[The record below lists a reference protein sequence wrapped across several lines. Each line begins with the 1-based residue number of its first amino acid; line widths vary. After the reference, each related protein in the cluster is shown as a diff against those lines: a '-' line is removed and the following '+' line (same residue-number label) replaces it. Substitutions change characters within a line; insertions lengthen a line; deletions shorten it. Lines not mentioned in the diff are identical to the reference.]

1 MEWIV
6 SDSYALYVMYSCVC
20 ITSACHISL
29 PACFSY
35 FLHKSLDSVFS
46 FNSNVA
52 CHFDHGLQTMSNARH
67 RIFLSIF
74 FLIYIVCCHSLCLS
88 SPSLSLSIPLS
99 FYIPL
104 SLSLSLS
111 PSFSF
116 PFSPSPPSSSL
127 LLSFSHS
134 FSLAFLCYLEQE
146 FSPLRSAIQYFSK
159 QRWKCTFRVHINYWN
174 ESRKMLTNDQRDR

>member
-29 PACFSY
+29 PDYFSY

-111 PSFSF
+111 PSFSL
-116 PFSPSPPSSSL
+116 PFSPSPPLKFSTPL
-127 LLSFSHS
+127 LLSLIQPRIPLLSRTRI
-134 FSLAFLCYLEQE
+134 L
-146 FSPLRSAIQYFSK
+146 SPPFGNSIFQQA
-159 QRWKCTFRVHINYWN
+159 RWKCTFRVHINYWN